1 MARLNNKA
9 FLKKVKETVHSVDP
23 QADVYLF
30 GSRARGD
37 FRDDSDWD
45 FLVLTSGKV
54 TRDLKDTIR
63 DQLFE
68 LELDAEK
75 VISTIIRSREEWDD
89 YEVTDLYQNI
99 KDDGRQL

>member
-1 MARLNNKA
+1 MNRLTNKA
-9 FLKKVKETVHSVDP
+9 FLQKVKESVHSIDP

-30 GSRARGD
+30 GSRARGNH
-37 FRDDSDWD
+37 RKDSDWD

-54 TRDLKDTIR
+54 TRDLKSTIR

-75 VISTIIRSREEWDD
+75 VISTIIRSKEEWDD